1 MSLFKCLCFGIVAIL
16 LCGCGESRA
25 EFSPLNLGKVNVVYE
40 NQTLKIAESRAN
52 SAESQNL
59 NKKDSCE
66 APENSPASWC
76 KKSGEASSSASADF
90 LLEAEKRGSPSK
102 SEKRQLLARRGS
114 GEGGAALLRERK
126 NNNENAES
134 IKNQSIDCH
143 ADSQNLLAMTENKKI
158 AESSLDSAPK
168 DNAPFILFFFTSTCG
183 VCKAQIPIL
192 EQLSAQGIRIYAI
205 LGDIPDISKASAF
218 ASAHKI
224 SLPLFY
230 ESSAK
235 RFFSQ
240 IVGGV
245 KGVPVV
251 VIFDKNGKI
260 KERFIGLTPKGVLKG
275 AL

>member
-1 MSLFKCLCFGIVAIL
+1 MFRWLWLCVCAFA

-25 EFSPLNLGKVNVVYE
+25 EFDALNAGKISVVYE
-40 NQTLKIAESRAN
+40 NQTLKFAESN
-52 SAESQNL
+52 
-59 NKKDSCE
+59 
-66 APENSPASWC
+66 
-76 KKSGEASSSASADF
+76 
-90 LLEAEKRGSPSK
+90 
-102 SEKRQLLARRGS
+102 
-114 GEGGAALLRERK
+114 
-126 NNNENAES
+126 
-134 IKNQSIDCH
+134 
-143 ADSQNLLAMTENKKI
+143 
-158 AESSLDSAPK
+158 LDSAPQ
-168 DNAPFILFFFTSTCG
+168 NFILFFFTSTCG

-192 EQLSAQGIRIYAI
+192 EQLSAQGIKIYAI
-205 LGDIPDISKASAF
+205 LGDMPDINKASAF

-251 VIFDKNGKI
+251 VVFDKNGRI
-260 KERFIGLTPKGVLKG
+260 KEQFIGLTPKGILKG

>member
-1 MSLFKCLCFGIVAIL
+1 MNLFKCLCLGIVAIL

-25 EFSPLNLGKVNVVYE
+25 EFDALNAGKINVVYE
-40 NQTLKIAESRAN
+40 NQTLKIAESTN
-52 SAESQNL
+52 FVILSVSEESQ
-59 NKKDSCE
+59 K
-66 APENSPASWC
+66 
-76 KKSGEASSSASADF
+76 
-90 LLEAEKRGSPSK
+90 
-102 SEKRQLLARRGS
+102 
-114 GEGGAALLRERK
+114 K
-126 NNNENAES
+126 NNR
-134 IKNQSIDCH
+134 
-143 ADSQNLLAMTENKKI
+143 DSSPTAQNDNLKKI
-158 AESSLDSAPK
+158 AESRADSAPQ
-168 DNAPFILFFFTSTCG
+168 NFILFFFTSTCG

-192 EQLSAQGIRIYAI
+192 EQLSAQGIKIYAI
-205 LGDIPDISKASAF
+205 LGDMPDISKASAF

-251 VIFDKNGKI
+251 VVFDKNGRM
-260 KERFIGLTPKGVLKG
+260 KERFIGLTPKGILKS

>member
-1 MSLFKCLCFGIVAIL
+1 MNLFKCLCLGIVAIL

-25 EFSPLNLGKVNVVYE
+25 EFDALNAGKINVVYE
-40 NQTLKIAESRAN
+40 NQTLKIAESRA
-52 SAESQNL
+52 
-59 NKKDSCE
+59 
-66 APENSPASWC
+66 
-76 KKSGEASSSASADF
+76 
-90 LLEAEKRGSPSK
+90 
-102 SEKRQLLARRGS
+102 
-114 GEGGAALLRERK
+114 
-126 NNNENAES
+126 
-134 IKNQSIDCH
+134 
-143 ADSQNLLAMTENKKI
+143 
-158 AESSLDSAPK
+158 DSAPQ
-168 DNAPFILFFFTSTCG
+168 NFILFFFTSTCG

-192 EQLSAQGIRIYAI
+192 EQLSAQGIKIYAI
-205 LGDIPDISKASAF
+205 LGDMPDISKASAF

-251 VIFDKNGKI
+251 VVFDKEGRM
-260 KERFIGLTPKGVLKG
+260 KERFIGLTPKSILKG